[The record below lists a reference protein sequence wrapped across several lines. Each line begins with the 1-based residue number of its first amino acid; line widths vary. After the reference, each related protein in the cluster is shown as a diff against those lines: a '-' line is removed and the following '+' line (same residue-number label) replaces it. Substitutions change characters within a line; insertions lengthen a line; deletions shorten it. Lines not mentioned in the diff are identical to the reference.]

1 MKKEQSRL
9 AKDTY
14 NEHSSLADYLAQ
26 VKCGESI
33 PAHFIA
39 FLIWYRYLC
48 NMYDRHNAKY

>member
-26 VKCGESI
+26 VTCGKSI
-33 PAHFIA
+33 PAHSIA
-39 FLIWYRYLC
+39 FFIWYIYV
-48 NMYDRHNAKY
+48 